1 MCSLKSEV
9 VSKGRVVFMFLWSV
23 KKRGILCYVLLLFAA
38 PFAIA
43 YRSSLRA
50 NNARSLAAYGSGTD
64 EVAAYGSGTDE
75 VALEPT
81 SAQQKLCK
89 RITSKA
95 RLALLAS
102 SVMLVKQA
110 DAKVRNACCPEKRS
124 EVK

>member
-1 MCSLKSEV
+1 MAMHVLTEV

-38 PFAIA
+38 PFAFA

-50 NNARSLAAYGSGTD
+50 NNARSLAAYGSSTN
-64 EVAAYGSGTDE
+64 E

>member
-1 MCSLKSEV
+1 MPAEMHSIWTIHVLTEV
-9 VSKGRVVFMFLWSV
+9 VIKGRVVFMFLWSV

-38 PFAIA
+38 PFAFA

-50 NNARSLAAYGSGTD
+50 NNARSLAAYGSSTN
-64 EVAAYGSGTDE
+64 E

-81 SAQQKLCK
+81 SVQQKLCE

-110 DAKVRNACCPEKRS
+110 DAKVRNACYPEKRS